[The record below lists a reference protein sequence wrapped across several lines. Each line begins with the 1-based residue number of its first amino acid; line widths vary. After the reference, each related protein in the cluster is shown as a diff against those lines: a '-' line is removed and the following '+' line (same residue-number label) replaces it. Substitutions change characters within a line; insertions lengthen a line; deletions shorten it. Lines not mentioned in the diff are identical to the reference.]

1 MSVFAILM
9 AVVTMG
15 PVHYLSVDN
24 TQTQVSPV
32 GDSEAIAP
40 VAIGAGF
47 VAGSAIGAVGGYIEG
62 LENGRYFDDADS
74 AIVEDLNTTK
84 DNVTDET
91 LRETVHSNAIVSEGV
106 MEGFLDNVDNDQNT
120 IEGQVNQ
127 QVQQRYVALFN
138 DSNAT
143 NITSEAEAVQEAESA
158 AGAYLNTTYR
168 NLETTGSFHT
178 LSVKQYKNNL
188 ELAGYGSDIGVGKV
202 ISGNTTEINNQLSQN
217 TKRDII
223 INLEDDWVINGSTP
237 QGSNYVFEGPNY
249 ENILIYGNG
258 HNISVESGAPYG
270 FVSGVSGEMRNINF
284 EGTNSFDTFYT
295 ASTSEKTNLYNV
307 TADANMRI
315 DDVYVDKDSSV
326 NLDTD
331 ANEVDNPLNVNA
343 LENITFDA
351 TKIANNNSNYNNS
364 SMVPKTTFNN
374 SGESVTLPAKKMG
387 ASSSYYG
394 NETAKLAV
402 PYKLDSGTP
411 INDSETVIIS
421 TPSNG
426 IQSYAEPVN
435 YPRLVDLMDLRNQ
448 ISASTY
454 VYAGNYGADV
464 WNNYLQTIVADPN
477 ETIFTA
483 DGGAIDPEL
492 SQLSLTAP
500 DGDNVDG
507 VVGGYAGVY
516 ESTASTTDDVITV
529 TEQNSGDQYKGYIFS
544 TNMTALMEQT
554 SEVGVVNEGDSFN
567 VSVTNRTFIVD
578 SETAQR
584 HDLNGT
590 VTVDLIKD
598 KDSTQTRTYDDETT
612 NLSSQAER
620 LETQKKVIEKTIIE
634 KPGSGGGGGL
644 DLGGNTGIILGV
656 LVLGLVVIASRDNN
670 N

>member
-32 GDSEAIAP
+32 GESEAIAP
-40 VAIGAGF
+40 VAIGGAF

-106 MEGFLDNVDNDQNT
+106 TEGFLDNVDNDQNT

-127 QVQQRYVALFN
+127 QVQQRYIKLFDDEN
-138 DSNAT
+138 KT
-143 NITSEAEAVQEAESA
+143 NITSEAEAVSEAESA

-188 ELAGYGSDIGVGKV
+188 ELAGYSEDIGAGEVFKV
-202 ISGNTTEINNQLSQN
+202 DNFSQAGSSDARSN
-217 TKRDII
+217 ADII
-223 INLEDDWVINGSTP
+223 VLNNDISFSDSGDLVKFSDRDAIIDMNGYNITSTVSSDYGLSGDSANITVINGGKFSVPIQTQNAGLGLNFINVDNVDFNGFSDYYGGNP
-237 QGSNYVFEGPNY
+237 DVYS
-249 ENILIYGNG
+249 ENS
-258 HNISVESGAPYG
+258 NISISEPY
-270 FVSGVSGEMRNINF
+270 
-284 EGTNSFDTFYT
+284 D
-295 ASTSEKTNLYNV
+295 NV
-307 TADANMRI
+307 TEKNKVIIGD
-315 DDVYVDKDSSV
+315 
-326 NLDTD
+326 
-331 ANEVDNPLNVNA
+331 E
-343 LENITFDA
+343 ITFNA
-351 TKIANNNSNYNNS
+351 TKIANNNTAYANASQ
-364 SMVPKTTFNN
+364 VPQTTFNN
-374 SGESVTLPAKKMG
+374 SGESVTLPAKEMG

-454 VYAGNYGADV
+454 TYAGNYGADV

-483 DGGAIDPEL
+483 NGGIDPEL

-544 TNMTALMEQT
+544 TNMTKLMEQT

-620 LETQKKVIEKTIIE
+620 LETQKKVIEKTIIQD
-634 KPGSGGGGGL
+634 PGSGGGGL
-644 DLGGNTGIILGV
+644 DLGGNTGLIVGIIA
-656 LVLGLVVIASRDNN
+656 LGLVVIASRDNN